1 MDALKAFFGALAFFY
16 LLNQYSVKIFTIKFT
31 LFILVNMYFSPLSG
45 WPMVI
50 IYISRRQLKLGIIPN
65 WYLVVT
71 NFVSGS

>member
-16 LLNQYSVKIFTIKFT
+16 LLKQYSINIFTIKFT
-31 LFILVNMYFSPLSG
+31 LFILVNMCLSPLSG
-45 WPMVI
+45 WPKLI
-50 IYISRRQLKLGIIPN
+50 IYISRRQLKLGIMPN